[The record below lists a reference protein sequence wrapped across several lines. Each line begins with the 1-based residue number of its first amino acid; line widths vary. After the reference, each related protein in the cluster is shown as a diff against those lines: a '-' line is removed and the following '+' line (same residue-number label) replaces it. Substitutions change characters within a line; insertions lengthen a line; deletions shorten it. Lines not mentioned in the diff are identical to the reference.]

1 MVYTNSLCN
10 TDIDESEIILNHS
23 QRLIEE
29 KLLKCCTDK
38 VASEICIGAAELQRV
53 SYWQFKSKI
62 KRMCYEN
69 IWVYFDCALDAA
81 SDATIVDDFI
91 NSLQDMKPLVNGLE
105 LL

>member
-1 MVYTNSLCN
+1 
-10 TDIDESEIILNHS
+10 
-23 QRLIEE
+23 
-29 KLLKCCTDK
+29 
-38 VASEICIGAAELQRV
+38 
-53 SYWQFKSKI
+53 
-62 KRMCYEN
+62 MCYEN